1 MFFKLIQK
9 LNYKKNFPYFICT
22 PLVYGIGAASEHIAT
37 AVAYAKREN
46 KKIYLVKTDKLQSL
60 LNYKVCNNSLF
71 DSLNFNESEKDEKL
85 ILKLINYLIQLEF
98 IFRRSLAIVLK
109 YFFKIDIG
117 ESFRFALLGSSDL
130 YSEKDIPEYK
140 KINPLGIQGSQIGI
154 KSKKKSKCHFI
165 LSEKGL
171 SKKKFVCLHVRD
183 QEFYKDGD
191 RRPYRNSNINNYIEL
206 IKFLIQKDYTVF
218 RLGEK
223 PLNKI
228 NFNNKDFIDY
238 PNSGLKSDIMDLYLI
253 KECDFYVGTPSG
265 PLDTAYLF
273 EKPVFVTN
281 LYDLYPSFPRK
292 KNDRGLLRTI
302 VRKDTG
308 QKLSVREFA
317 KLNIKYHQTEVLIDD
332 LNFFENTS
340 EELYNGM
347 REYLDLFQD
356 NNQKI
361 LTFEKKQV
369 DLNSFLKSRLE
380 EIYNEEV
387 MKKNHFKNNR
397 WKKNEFLR
405 IIKRFKSCEG
415 TYTKSSFNLN

>member
-71 DSLNFNESEKDEKL
+71 DSLNFNESEKDENL

-140 KINPLGIQGSQIGI
+140 KINPLGIQGSQIDI

-347 REYLDLFQD
+347 KEYLDLFQD

-387 MKKNHFKNNR
+387 MKKNYFKNNR

>member
-140 KINPLGIQGSQIGI
+140 KINPLGIQGSQIDI

-228 NFNNKDFIDY
+228 NFSNKDFIDY

-292 KNDRGLLRTI
+292 KNDRGILRTI

-308 QKLSVREFA
+308 QKLSLKEFA
-317 KLNIKYHQTEVLIDD
+317 ELNIKYHQTEVLIDD
-332 LNFFENTS
+332 LHFFENTS

-347 REYLDLFQD
+347 SEYLDLFHD
-356 NNQKI
+356 KNQKI

-369 DLNSFLKSRLE
+369 DLNGFLKSRLE

-387 MKKNHFKNNR
+387 IKKNYFKNND

>member
-71 DSLNFNESEKDEKL
+71 DSLNFNESEKDENL

-317 KLNIKYHQTEVLIDD
+317 ELNIKYHQTEVLIDD

-347 REYLDLFQD
+347 KEYLDLFQD

>member
-140 KINPLGIQGSQIGI
+140 KINPLGIQGSQIDI

-317 KLNIKYHQTEVLIDD
+317 ELNIKYHQTEVLIDD

-347 REYLDLFQD
+347 KEYLDLFQD

>member
-46 KKIYLVKTDKLQSL
+46 KKIYIVKTDKLQSL

-71 DSLNFNESEKDEKL
+71 DSLNINESGKGENL

-98 IFRRSLAIVLK
+98 IFRRSLAIVIK
-109 YFFKIDIG
+109 YFLKIDIG

-140 KINPLGIQGSQIGI
+140 KINPLGIQGSQVDI

-171 SKKKFVCLHVRD
+171 LKKKFVCLHVRD

-206 IKFLIQKDYTVF
+206 IKLLIQKDYTVF

-223 PLNKI
+223 PLTEI

-292 KNDRGLLRTI
+292 KNDRGILRTI

-308 QKLSVREFA
+308 QKLSLKEFA
-317 KLNIKYHQTEVLIDD
+317 ELNIKYHQTEVLIDD
-332 LNFFENTS
+332 LHFFENTS

-347 REYLDLFQD
+347 SEYLDLFHD
-356 NNQKI
+356 KNQKI

-369 DLNSFLKSRLE
+369 DLNGFLKSRLE

-387 MKKNHFKNNR
+387 IKKNYFKNND

-415 TYTKSSFNLN
+415 TYTKSLLNLN

>member
-140 KINPLGIQGSQIGI
+140 KINPLGIQGSQIDI

-347 REYLDLFQD
+347 KEYLDLFQD

-387 MKKNHFKNNR
+387 MKKNYFKNNR

>member
-71 DSLNFNESEKDEKL
+71 DSLNFNESEKDENL

-140 KINPLGIQGSQIGI
+140 KINPLGIQGSQIDI

>member
-140 KINPLGIQGSQIGI
+140 KINPLGIQGSQIDI

-387 MKKNHFKNNR
+387 MKKNYFKNNR